1 MMSKNR
7 LHKQGSG
14 FGHWSFTVILII
26 VLLWWFIGFATRDCR
41 KNTDCQRDSYC
52 DYRYTCQKIPVI
64 DGGNAKDILK
74 QNSFFYLLIGGIIG
88 GALTYYVM
96 RKEVESKGKE
106 KSAEHKEVVQK

>member
-1 MMSKNR
+1 MSKNR

-14 FGHWSFTVILII
+14 FGHWSFTLILII

-64 DGGNAKDILK
+64 DSSNTKDLLK
-74 QNSFFYLLIGGIIG
+74 QNSFFYLLIGGVIG

-96 RKEVESKGKE
+96 RTEVEGKGKE
-106 KSAEHKEVVQK
+106 KSTENNEVMQK